1 MVFGQNVEVTV
12 QNGKK
17 GKRLVIEVDLSAQG
31 TPSKTGKSI
40 VITSTQGNKAVPD
53 AGVMLG
59 VNVYRTA

>member
-1 MVFGQNVEVTV
+1 VVYGHNVAVTV

-40 VITSTQGNKAVPD
+40 VIASTQGNKAVPD
-53 AGVMLG
+53 AGIMLG
-59 VNVYRTA
+59 LNVYRTA